1 MFGRQPSDNAAQ
13 SQASAAAAPPMAPMA
28 PQPQMTG
35 VPAPQPLRNPDDLL
49 RRAEWERLADADR
62 AALLRPFQGR
72 PVPQFGDIASEA
84 STHADLRLQDWVA
97 QLVAMSF
104 QPQTAAYIRA
114 WLSDGSPDG
123 HLYVGGFSGQ
133 GRTSLVA
140 SVARQAMARA
150 PIPVE
155 YCYVPD
161 LASLDKPMVLAVPY
175 DTGAEFTNALRTGLR
190 LLLANWG
197 GDGESDSSD
206 NSDNSSDGSDSGASN
221 DGSDASASSA
231 NGASASAPTSQPAS
245 QPANASSDPEP
256 DPATLA
262 QMRGSLVDKILD
274 IVASVAP
281 RDGARA
287 CAGKL

>member
-1 MFGRQPSDNAAQ
+1 MFGRQPADNVAQ
-13 SQASAAAAPPMAPMA
+13 SQASAAPAPPMA

-72 PVPQFGDIASEA
+72 PVPQFGDVASEA

-97 QLVAMSF
+97 QLVAVSF
-104 QPQTAAYIRA
+104 QPQTAAYVRA

-161 LASLDKPMVLAVPY
+161 LASLDKPMVLAVPD
-175 DTGAEFTNALRTGLR
+175 DTGADFTNALRTGLR

-221 DGSDASASSA
+221 DGSDASASSEIA
-231 NGASASAPTSQPAS
+231 TGRRSGLRSGLRSSSGKKNRIRKNSVGRMNVATISYGGGKYFRIMNRNMKYHSGRASY
-245 QPANASSDPEP
+245 
-256 DPATLA
+256 
-262 QMRGSLVDKILD
+262 G
-274 IVASVAP
+274 
-281 RDGARA
+281 
-287 CAGKL
+287 